1 MNQNYKENEV
11 VTISLERYE
20 KFKDTIKE
28 YEDMMIDLYNCN
40 EFNDNKDTLTI
51 KKDELLY
58 VLRRCHIDITHE
70 WFISSPYDNKDLTVE
85 VV

>member
-51 KKDELLY
+51 KKDELLN
-58 VLRRCHIDITHE
+58 VLKRCHIGVTYVG
-70 WFISSPYDNKDLTVE
+70 FISSPYDNKDLTVKMI
-85 VV
+85 